1 MVWPFNLREKQIVG
15 RTTEHKFVLNV
26 STTTISKALAAK
38 FKINVE
44 KKSLMTEI
52 IVVFTI

>member
-1 MVWPFNLREKQIVG
+1 VWPFNLREKQIVG